1 MADMRDVTTKPRLV
15 SCGRGTART
24 IAVTFDDGPSRTTPA
39 VLDVLD
45 AYDARATFFVI
56 GSWVERLPEI
66 VRDAA
71 DRGHEIANHTW
82 THVDADRTR
91 ELQALRDEVARTN
104 DVIERVAGRRPT
116 LMRPPYGSDPGRF
129 ARVAAACGLD
139 ATVLWSVQSFDWQ
152 DPGEPGDIVAQ
163 VLAEVEPGAI
173 VLFHDGQR
181 ETNDARPRPST
192 LAALPTV
199 LEHLRSD
206 GYEFAT
212 VSELLAAR

>member
-1 MADMRDVTTKPRLV
+1 M
-15 SCGRGTART
+15 
-24 IAVTFDDGPSRTTPA
+24 
-39 VLDVLD
+39 LDALE

-66 VRDAA
+66 VRDTAA
-71 DRGHEIANHTW
+71 RGHELGNHTW

-91 ELQALRDEVARTN
+91 ELATLRDEVARTTE
-104 DVIERVAGRRPT
+104 VLERVAGRKPT
-116 LMRPPYGSDPGRF
+116 LLRPPYGSDPGRF
-129 ARVAAACGLD
+129 ARVAGDLGLE

-152 DPGEPGDIVAQ
+152 DPDDPQGIVAQ

-181 ETNDARPRPST
+181 ETNDERPRQTT

-199 LEHLRSD
+199 LERLSWD

>member
-1 MADMRDVTTKPRLV
+1 
-15 SCGRGTART
+15 
-24 IAVTFDDGPSRTTPA
+24 
-39 VLDVLD
+39 VLET
-45 AYDARATFFVI
+45 YGARATFFVI

-71 DRGHEIANHTW
+71 ARGHEIGNHTW

-91 ELQALRDEVARTN
+91 ELATLHDEVARTN

-116 LMRPPYGSDPGRF
+116 LLRPPYGSDPGRF
-129 ARVAAACGLD
+129 ARVAAECGIE

-152 DPGEPGDIVAQ
+152 DPEPDPIVEQ

-181 ETNDARPRPST
+181 ETNDAQPRAGT
-192 LAALPTV
+192 LAALPKV
-199 LEHLRSD
+199 LERLRTD
-206 GYEFAT
+206 GYAFAT
-212 VSELLAAR
+212 VSELVRA

>member
-1 MADMRDVTTKPRLV
+1 
-15 SCGRGTART
+15 
-24 IAVTFDDGPSRTTPA
+24 

-45 AYDARATFFVI
+45 AYEARATFFVI

-71 DRGHEIANHTW
+71 ARGHEIGNHTW

-91 ELQALRDEVARTN
+91 ELATLHDEVARTN
-104 DVIERVAGRRPT
+104 VVIERVAGRRPT
-116 LMRPPYGSDPGRF
+116 LLRPPYGSDPGRF
-129 ARVAAACGLD
+129 ARVAAECGIE

-152 DPGEPGDIVAQ
+152 DPEPDPIVEQ

-181 ETNDARPRPST
+181 ETNDAQPRAGT
-192 LAALPTV
+192 LAALPKV
-199 LEHLRSD
+199 LERLRTD
-206 GYEFAT
+206 GYAFAT
-212 VSELLAAR
+212 VSELVRA

>member
-1 MADMRDVTTKPRLV
+1 
-15 SCGRGTART
+15 
-24 IAVTFDDGPSRTTPA
+24 
-39 VLDVLD
+39 
-45 AYDARATFFVI
+45 
-56 GSWVERLPEI
+56 

-71 DRGHEIANHTW
+71 ARGHEIGNHTW

-91 ELQALRDEVARTN
+91 ELATLQDEVARTN

-116 LMRPPYGSDPGRF
+116 LLRPPYGSDPGRF
-129 ARVAAACGLD
+129 ARAAAKCGLE

-152 DPGEPGDIVAQ
+152 DPEPESIVDQ

-181 ETNDARPRPST
+181 ETNDARPRAGT

-199 LEHLRSD
+199 LERVRAD

-212 VSELLAAR
+212 VSELLRT

>member
-1 MADMRDVTTKPRLV
+1 M
-15 SCGRGTART
+15 SCGRSGGRT
-24 IAVTFDDGPSRTTPA
+24 VALTFDDGPSRTTPA

-66 VRDAA
+66 VRDTAA
-71 DRGHEIANHTW
+71 RGNELGNHTW

-91 ELQALRDEVARTN
+91 ELATLRDEVARTS
-104 DVIERVAGRRPT
+104 DVLEQVTGRRPT

-129 ARVAAACGLD
+129 ARVAGELGLD

-152 DPGEPGDIVAQ
+152 DPAPEPIVEQ

-181 ETNDARPRPST
+181 ETNDAQPRTST
-192 LAALPTV
+192 LAALPTI
-199 LEHLRSD
+199 LERLRAD
-206 GYEFAT
+206 GYAFAT
-212 VSELLAAR
+212 VPELLAA